1 MQVWEAGAV
10 SGPTWAPAC
19 VATATRHTAARNS
32 PACRLGLGL
41 GPMSRLG
48 ANGRAGALLLVL
60 PTWQRRQRV
69 DPPPKAGQANM
80 ASQAYGLRSR
90 ATRRSWSAAA
100 SSLGL
105 TPTDFEDDDGGGGSY
120 GRTAHLHV
128 FAAPPTA
135 EDAAAAGVDL
145 HASFPSRA
153 DLPGPPV
160 AAQRRRQVPGRP
172 QRAAPCLGCGRDQS
186 AD

>member
-1 MQVWEAGAV
+1 
-10 SGPTWAPAC
+10 
-19 VATATRHTAARNS
+19 
-32 PACRLGLGL
+32 
-41 GPMSRLG
+41 
-48 ANGRAGALLLVL
+48 
-60 PTWQRRQRV
+60 
-69 DPPPKAGQANM
+69 M

-105 TPTDFEDDDGGGGSY
+105 TPTDFEEDDGGGGSY

-145 HASFPSRA
+145 HASFPSRSERRTFP
-153 DLPGPPV
+153 DLPSRRSGAV
-160 AAQRRRQVPGRP
+160 KYLAVRNALLRAWDADVTKALTEKAAGASQGEPSLVVVRP
-172 QRAAPCLGCGRDQS
+172 MLPCSCLTRLPAACFLALASTQLRW
-186 AD
+186 